1 MATIEE
7 QRWVPKGSTKIA
19 HKTTGAVVYAYELVG
34 RKRTPFGL
42 VAYAPKARKP
52 TFIFSFSDERERER
66 EATRFFR
73 SIEEKQA
80 RAANNR
86 AEAAAYKP
94 TVQVGH
100 IFVSSWGYDQ
110 TNVDFYQV
118 TRLVGR
124 RSVAIRQIR
133 SIDAT
138 PSNYGGSS
146 MSGKVLP
153 HRDEFCSDEVVKQV
167 WQGNRIKISSYR
179 SAYIWDGQPKYQSWY
194 A

>member
-7 QRWVPKGSTKIA
+7 LRWVPKGSTKIA
-19 HKTTGAVVYAYELVG
+19 HKTTGAVVYAYPSG
-34 RKRTPFGL
+34 AKFGL
-42 VAYAPKARKP
+42 VGYAPKAKKP
-52 TFIFSFSDERERER
+52 TFHFVLKDEEGRER

-80 RAANNR
+80 RVANSR
-86 AEAAAYKP
+86 AEAAAYQHA
-94 TVQVGH
+94 VQVGH
-100 IFVSSWGYDQ
+100 IFVMSWGYEQ
-110 TNVDFYQV
+110 TNVNFYQV
-118 TRLVGR
+118 TRLIGR
-124 RSVAIRQIR
+124 RTVAVRPIR

-153 HRDEFCSDEVVKQV
+153 HRDDFSGEEIVKKV
-167 WQGNRIKISSYR
+167 WQGNRIKMTSYS
-179 SAYIWDGQPKYQSWY
+179 SAYIWDGLPRYCSWY